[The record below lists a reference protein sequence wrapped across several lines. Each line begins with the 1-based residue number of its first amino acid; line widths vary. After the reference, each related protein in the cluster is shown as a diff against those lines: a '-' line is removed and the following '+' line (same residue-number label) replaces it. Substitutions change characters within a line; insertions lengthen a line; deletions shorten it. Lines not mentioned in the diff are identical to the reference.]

1 MGTVACRDVSALSLP
16 SWAGRAAPKQQ
27 RRKAQAGKAG
37 EAAARPPVRQLA
49 AERRGLTASLP
60 LRARAAH
67 ACIPSTPGTS
77 TSSRRT
83 RSTTKRPTSGR
94 SGARAASRCNT
105 SGFSGPCGEMCLS
118 RCDDENTV
126 CERFGHNRGCV
137 CVVAPRATGATGRRR
152 SRARPSRPISEMRE
166 DGYKGPPT
174 DTRRQPGAMKKELEF
189 FFPNP
194 ARACKTCWVVG
205 RLAVRDLVSP
215 HGAQAATEQTAA
227 TEAVLPVASAPAA
240 VQRRASRCRP
250 ARIAL
255 AESGRL
261 TASNTLASFS
271 LSLVRMQTPNNWPT
285 NCRSML

>member
-126 CERFGHNRGCV
+126 CERFGHNR
-137 CVVAPRATGATGRRR
+137 AGRVSVSWR
-152 SRARPSRPISEMRE
+152 RARPARPGGGDPER
-166 DGYKGPPT
+166 G
-174 DTRRQPGAMKKELEF
+174 
-189 FFPNP
+189 
-194 ARACKTCWVVG
+194 
-205 RLAVRDLVSP
+205 
-215 HGAQAATEQTAA
+215 
-227 TEAVLPVASAPAA
+227 
-240 VQRRASRCRP
+240 RP
-250 ARIAL
+250 ALSPRCEKTGIKGL
-255 AESGRL
+255 RP
-261 TASNTLASFS
+261 TLDVN
-271 LSLVRMQTPNNWPT
+271 LEQ
-285 NCRSML
+285 